1 MFEITFPAAEIAFA
15 IIWLIVRIIIWVRN
29 RKINWKREAVLLLM
43 FIDLAVIIRFVF
55 FPRDLVDGQIQS
67 LVFDSQMALPLRI
80 NLVPLVYLFDYETM
94 RNIIWNIVGNTAMF
108 IPSGIVLPIVY
119 RKLDRFGKVV
129 AAGAFISLCI
139 EILQL
144 PFHSRV
150 SDIDDLILNT
160 LGVAIGYGIY
170 ALVRSRRKNQLWQ

>member
-1 MFEITFPAAEIAFA
+1 LFEISFLAAEIVFA
-15 IIWLIVRIIIWVRN
+15 VIWLIVRIIVWVRN

-55 FPRDLVDGQIQS
+55 FPRDLVDGHVQS
-67 LVFDSQMALPLRI
+67 LVFDPQMALPLRI
-80 NLVPLVYLFDYETM
+80 NLVPLVYLFDYETT

-119 RKLDRFGKVV
+119 RKLDCFGKVV
-129 AAGAFISLCI
+129 AAGAFISFCI
-139 EILQL
+139 EVLQL
-144 PFHSRV
+144 PFRSRV
-150 SDIDDLILNT
+150 SDVDDLILNT

-170 ALVRSRRKNQLWQ
+170 ALVRRIKHEK